1 LAGTSTPLPP
11 GNNTVRLLIGR
22 NQTIHDW
29 ANVTGADLDLTTA
42 DELLLLAIEPRT
54 GRIAARPPHSLP
66 FALAGAMLMDLIHD
80 RQITVVDDK
89 IVAGAD
95 TGEPWCDAILARI
108 RRMPIPQGIGYWVIA
123 VGAPQFRAQDRVTWR
138 LIERGLVTL
147 DVRRVLVVF
156 SSMRYVVA
164 LPGVRDALRAR
175 VAAAMATNESVSA
188 QFGSL
193 IAMAA
198 SCGILHRLIAGQQR
212 RAARQRLLAI
222 LQADE
227 FATGEAVTA
236 AQFVSAAT
244 FEVYSA
250 VCAGG
255 HGAGGGGHG
264 GGHGGH

>member
-1 LAGTSTPLPP
+1 MTS
-11 GNNTVRLLIGR
+11 
-22 NQTIHDW
+22 D
-29 ANVTGADLDLTTA
+29 VTRVGFDLTTA
-42 DELLLLAIEPRT
+42 DELMLLAIEPKT
-54 GRIAARPPHSLP
+54 GRVVARPPHSLP
-66 FALAGAMLMDLIHD
+66 LALAGAMLMDLIHD
-80 RQITVVDDK
+80 RHITVVDEK
-89 IVAGAD
+89 VEAGAD
-95 TGEPWCDAILARI
+95 TGQRWRDAILARI
-108 RRMPIPQGIGYWVIA
+108 RRMPIPQGIGYWVVA

-147 DVRRVLVVF
+147 DVRPVLAGAF

-164 LPGVRDALRAR
+164 QPDVRDATRAR
-175 VAAAMATNESVSA
+175 VAAAMTTDESVDT
-188 QFGSL
+188 QTVSL

-198 SCGILHRLIAGQQR
+198 ASGILHRLIPGGQRIVAR
-212 RAARQRLLAI
+212 RRLLAI

-255 HGAGGGGHG
+255 HAGGGGGHG

>member
-1 LAGTSTPLPP
+1 
-11 GNNTVRLLIGR
+11 VIG
-22 NQTIHDW
+22 I
-29 ANVTGADLDLTTA
+29 GLDLTTA
-42 DELLLLAIEPRT
+42 DELMLLAIEPKT
-54 GRIAARPPHSLP
+54 GRITARPPHSLP
-66 FALAGAMLMDLIHD
+66 LALAGAMLMELIHD
-80 RQITVVDDK
+80 QHIAVVDEK

-95 TGEPWCDAILARI
+95 TGQPWRDAILARI
-108 RRMPIPQGIGYWVIA
+108 RRMPIPQGIGYWVTS

-147 DVRRVLVVF
+147 DVRPVLGGVL

-164 LPGVRDALRAR
+164 QPDVRDAIKER
-175 VAAAMATNESVSA
+175 VAAAMATDESVDA
-188 QFGSL
+188 QTLSL
-193 IAMAA
+193 IAMTAA
-198 SCGILHRLIAGQQR
+198 SGMLHRFIAKGQRVVAR
-212 RAARQRLLAI
+212 RRLLAI

-255 HGAGGGGHG
+255 HPGGGGGHG